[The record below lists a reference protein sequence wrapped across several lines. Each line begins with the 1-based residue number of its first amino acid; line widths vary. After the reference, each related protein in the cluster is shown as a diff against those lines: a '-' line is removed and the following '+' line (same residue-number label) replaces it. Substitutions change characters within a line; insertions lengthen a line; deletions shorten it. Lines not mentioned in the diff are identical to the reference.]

1 MVGYFIDMSILMV
14 VFFVLAFTA
23 GRVFVP
29 GLRSRPTL
37 RKNASGSNQNISQ
50 ETLDLE
56 NELKSVKNELS
67 QFKKD
72 YELLQAESLAL
83 KSTNKQLIS
92 ASKNNTQVVGYADG
106 ENCCFCS
113 CKVDSLTES
122 LNLIKVNE

>member
-1 MVGYFIDMSILMV
+1 ME
-14 VFFVLAFTA
+14 
-23 GRVFVP
+23 
-29 GLRSRPTL
+29 
-37 RKNASGSNQNISQ
+37 RKNASGSYQNINQ
-50 ETLDLE
+50 KNLDLE

-72 YELLQAESLAL
+72 YDSLQAESLAL
-83 KSTNKQLIS
+83 KSTNKQIVS
-92 ASKNNTQVVGYADG
+92 ASQNNTQLVNYADG